1 MSVTPK
7 RLAVPAQLTA
17 TAATYYTVPA
27 NTRTTIKKL
36 TFSNSTSGARLVT
49 VYLVPSGGTA
59 GVTNILC
66 ITKTVGAYDT
76 WDCDKAS
83 GHTLEAGS
91 TIQCLCDAATAITIH
106 ASGIEVVQ

>member
-1 MSVTPK
+1 MPVTPK
-7 RLAVPAQLTA
+7 RLATPAQLTTSA
-17 TAATYYTVPA
+17 FSYYLVPG

-36 TFSNSTSGARLVT
+36 TFSNSTSAARLVT

-59 GVTNILC
+59 GVTNMLC

-91 TIQCLCDAATAITIH
+91 TLQCLADAATAITIH